1 MRILAA
7 GVRMNAQRAFWQ
19 RDERTRCASRCV
31 RARLDCGKR
40 LSNRE
45 WLATFFVA
53 RTYVRKQFSWTF
65 AVRSDGARRQ
75 LRFRSREPGGL
86 RGSRTLFAVC
96 VAAPVPR
103 SRLAPSVTKTAEAF
117 AEAARTAPTE
127 IPRQPTK
134 APRDARATGTVRAQT
149 QRLPMSRPPHRP
161 ISTPCPRRSKFYS
174 ERIAAAADA
183 SPHQKEGIEMNAA
196 AHTLLPSRAD
206 AASSAARAIERPL
219 PASLG
224 ACALIHGV
232 LDAAECAALIAAAEA
247 RGFAGAGGDYPPSYR
262 NNDRQVLDDPAL
274 AQRLFERLR
283 EYAPAELADADG
295 TRWRLASLN
304 ERLRLCRYRPGQRF
318 NIHQDGVHHRG
329 PDLRSRLTFMIYLT
343 DGDAFVGGDTL
354 FYARGPGRDGEA
366 AGEPLARVRPRAGTL
381 ILFDHALWH
390 AGEAVTAGVKHL
402 LRSDLMYQRIDDPRE
417 AAQATHADAPFA
429 PGHDGYVWT
438 LARLADGRIASAGR
452 DAQVRLWSGD
462 GRERAR
468 LRGHAQS
475 VLGLCELPGAR
486 LATVSRDR
494 CLRVW
499 SLDDGRC
506 LRSEVAHDAAAL
518 CLARLGDGRLASG
531 AADGRIA
538 LWRDDGEP
546 LGGWATQAGYG
557 RCARSAARDCS
568 APARTLN
575 WRGGMRDAAS
585 AWPASIAARRC
596 AASTFARTQAAPA
609 SLSPASTAESASP
622 TPSTARCGA
631 SATGPRTRPR
641 CDGCVGSATGAWSV
655 AARMGGCGCGAVKER
670 CSTSGG
676 TTTSPPMRC
685 CWKTAGCSVAA
696 TTACCGRGDRISP

>member
-1 MRILAA
+1 
-7 GVRMNAQRAFWQ
+7 
-19 RDERTRCASRCV
+19 
-31 RARLDCGKR
+31 
-40 LSNRE
+40 
-45 WLATFFVA
+45 
-53 RTYVRKQFSWTF
+53 
-65 AVRSDGARRQ
+65 
-75 LRFRSREPGGL
+75 
-86 RGSRTLFAVC
+86 
-96 VAAPVPR
+96 
-103 SRLAPSVTKTAEAF
+103 
-117 AEAARTAPTE
+117 
-127 IPRQPTK
+127 
-134 APRDARATGTVRAQT
+134 
-149 QRLPMSRPPHRP
+149 
-161 ISTPCPRRSKFYS
+161 
-174 ERIAAAADA
+174 
-183 SPHQKEGIEMNAA
+183 MNAA

-283 EYAPAELADADG
+283 EYAPAELADTDG

-354 FYARGPGRDGEA
+354 FYARGPGRGGEA

-417 AAQATHADAPFA
+417 AAPATHADAPFA

-486 LATVSRDR
+486 LSTVSRDR

-546 LGGWATQAGYG
+546 LGGWTAHAGWVWSLCALGGSGLLSASEDAELAWWDARRGERVASIDCGAPLRSVDVRADAGGACVAFAGVDG
-557 RCARSAARDCS
+557 RVRLAYAVDGALRCERD
-568 APARTLN
+568 
-575 WRGGMRDAAS
+575 
-585 AWPASIAARRC
+585 WPAHEAAVRRVRWLGNGRLVSC
-596 AASTFARTQAAPA
+596 GEDGRVRVWSGEGTLLYERRHDNFATDALLLEDGRLLSCGYDGVLRT
-609 SLSPASTAESASP
+609 
-622 TPSTARCGA
+622 G
-631 SATGPRTRPR
+631 
-641 CDGCVGSATGAWSV
+641 
-655 AARMGGCGCGAVKER
+655 
-670 CSTSGG
+670 
-676 TTTSPPMRC
+676 
-685 CWKTAGCSVAA
+685 
-696 TTACCGRGDRISP
+696 